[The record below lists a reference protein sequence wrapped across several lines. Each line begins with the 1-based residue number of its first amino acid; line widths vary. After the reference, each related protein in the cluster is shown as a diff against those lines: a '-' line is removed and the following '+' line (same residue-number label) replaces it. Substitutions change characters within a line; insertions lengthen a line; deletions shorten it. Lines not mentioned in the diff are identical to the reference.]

1 MIVNMPV
8 TPSGHSPNPLPA
20 TAATTNCHDGSSPTH
35 CEYNF
40 LKRKFDGE
48 CDLSDCSANVTVSES
63 SNADYQNSTACTTPA
78 WKKRHLQETTSDT
91 TDANSCYNNNA
102 TNNYNIYSQHT
113 HNETQMLIDAIQ
125 TDENV
130 QNEICVSTSA
140 SNATNNNCTT
150 INNNNNND
158 KANNNNNNNSNNNS
172 NMTFN
177 LISGSSSFI
186 NDLFAYDA
194 NLIVPVTASLVSQP
208 TNGSADST
216 LPTFVTPSNVCVNT
230 NYDDGSNWQ
239 ATDLLELDHRYNSG
253 LQTEIAH
260 LHPTVALKAAEESTL
275 SVVQQSQKHPHP
287 LQQQQQMEASNQSQF
302 LIPEKQ
308 VSSPNGNTAL
318 SRYRTLPAGG
328 QFFQTQPTQQSMLA
342 QSNTLT
348 DTDADFEDRNLSWL
362 LNFKFDEFPHLS
374 PDLGGNSN
382 NNSRTNTLNNGLH
395 HRNTCSPTSS
405 HKSSSCSPQSS
416 TPHSGVQQNVNDYM
430 RSPKGT
436 TKAGKK
442 FEELVME
449 VTAEVDGND
458 MMVAENVVVENS
470 PQRTPKKPPFT
481 YTELIEYAL
490 EDKGELT
497 VSGIYQWIS

>member
-1 MIVNMPV
+1 MPA
-8 TPSGHSPNPLPA
+8 TPSGHSPNPLPSISS
-20 TAATTNCHDGSSPTH
+20 TTNCQDGSSSTL

-48 CDLSDCSANVTVSES
+48 CDLSDCSANVGVSES
-63 SNADYQNSTACTTPA
+63 SNADYRNSTARTTPA

-91 TDANSCYNNNA
+91 TDLNACYNNDA
-102 TNNYNIYSQHT
+102 TNHYNIYSATHT
-113 HNETQMLIDAIQ
+113 ETQMLIDAIQ

-140 SNATNNNCTT
+140 SNSTNNSCTT
-150 INNNNNND
+150 NNNNNMND
-158 KANNNNNNNSNNNS
+158 KANNNNNNSNNNS

-216 LPTFVTPSNVCVNT
+216 LPAFVTPSNVCVNT

-275 SVVQQSQKHPHP
+275 SVVQQRQKHPHP
-287 LQQQQQMEASNQSQF
+287 LQQQQQTEASNQSQF

-308 VSSPNGNTAL
+308 VSSPNGNTGL
-318 SRYRTLPAGG
+318 SRYRTLSAGG
-328 QFFQTQPTQQSMLA
+328 QFFQTQPSQQSTLA
-342 QSNTLT
+342 QSNELT
-348 DTDADFEDRNLSWL
+348 DTEADFEDRNLSWY
-362 LNFKFDEFPHLS
+362 
-374 PDLGGNSN
+374 
-382 NNSRTNTLNNGLH
+382 
-395 HRNTCSPTSS
+395 
-405 HKSSSCSPQSS
+405 S
-416 TPHSGVQQNVNDYM
+416 TK
-430 RSPKGT
+430 R
-436 TKAGKK
+436 
-442 FEELVME
+442 
-449 VTAEVDGND
+449 
-458 MMVAENVVVENS
+458 
-470 PQRTPKKPPFT
+470 
-481 YTELIEYAL
+481 
-490 EDKGELT
+490 
-497 VSGIYQWIS
+497 